1 MTGSITTRGQHGG
14 GPDIRPDL
22 FTRVLETLIILELV
36 AFLALV
42 AAYIVV
48 AIA

>member
-1 MTGSITTRGQHGG
+1 MTGSLTPRVQHGG
-14 GPDIRPDL
+14 GPDIQHDAIA
-22 FTRVLETLIILELV
+22 RVLEALIILELV
-36 AFLALV
+36 IFVALV